1 MKYLFLDDTR
11 VPSDVTWMYIGTS
24 KAWHDGRGAPWN
36 IVRSYNE
43 AVAWVLE
50 NGFPDVISFDHD
62 LGYEEFDTTESGM
75 IVVTN
80 ATVEKSGHDFAKWL
94 VEYDM
99 DTNSMP
105 DDFRFTVHSKNPE
118 GTKNIQGL
126 LNNYLK
132 FKGKR

>member
-1 MKYLFLDDTR
+1 MKKLFLDDLR
-11 VPSDVTWMYIGTS
+11 EVAEVTWIDIGP
-24 KAWHDGRGAPWN
+24 GPWA

-43 AVAWVLE
+43 AIAWVLE

-80 ATVEKSGHDFAKWL
+80 ATEEKSGHDFAKWL

-105 DDFRFTVHSKNPE
+105 ENFKFTVHSKNPE